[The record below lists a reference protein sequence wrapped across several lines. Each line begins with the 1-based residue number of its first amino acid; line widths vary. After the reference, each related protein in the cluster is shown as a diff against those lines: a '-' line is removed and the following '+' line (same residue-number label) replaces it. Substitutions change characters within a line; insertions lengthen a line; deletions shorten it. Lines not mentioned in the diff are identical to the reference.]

1 MKIGYFE
8 HWSRPHWNFTDF
20 IKEEGYDIEKIDFSN
35 KNYLEK
41 YDIVLVEQNG
51 FNDYIENDEL
61 YIQDWV
67 SRGGIFLF
75 MHQDYMRWA
84 PCFLPEHLNNTKLI
98 HRYIPTI
105 GGASFNGQ
113 ESNYMIYMMPWAVG
127 QGKALFHYPEKITPD
142 EMLGWHIKVNSFTII
157 RGKPDQDISEYV
169 RTSALSCYL
178 ADENWE
184 VLGTYMDPGVRDGAL
199 LLQGRHGKGM
209 YFLNQIL
216 VPEVITES
224 NKSCL
229 AFWRKYLKNLMHY
242 FANFKAGITDPIPEK
257 GSLPAG
263 KRNYKLCIHM
273 HSLDWYGCDAS
284 PGTINALMR
293 QMGYDICS
301 LAVKDAAPYK
311 GKLDPKEYSDDKVL
325 FLDGQEYHPFNWKD
339 RMDARTHNGYHLLA
353 IGTDHDA
360 YTAEYTKSIFG
371 DEEVDAYLKKA
382 LKYIDDRHGASVA
395 THPQMTDYWF
405 DYPVDAVDI
414 EPLRPLTGT
423 PVETYWLKGG
433 KVTMMDSVDLFGTR
447 RMYWNPAVNF
457 VYLADGE
464 TPCRD
469 SVVAAIKAGHNIA
482 ACGFKEAD
490 ITCNGAIPG
499 STVQKQESMQIH
511 VTAATLDVNIKEVRI
526 YADAKLILCD
536 TVDVER
542 LDKDYTVNVPA
553 ETKHFLRV
561 EVSGPVVEEN
571 KMTEDRIAA
580 STPFYFN

>member
-8 HWSRPHWNFTDF
+8 HWSRPHWNFTEF
-20 IKEEGYDIEKIDFSN
+20 LEEEGYDIEKIDFSN

-41 YDIVLVEQNG
+41 YDVVLVEQNG

-105 GGASFNGQ
+105 GGASFANFKD
-113 ESNYMIYMMPWAVG
+113 SSFMIYMQPWAVG
-127 QGKALFHYPEKITPD
+127 QGKNLFHYPEKIEPD
-142 EMLGWHIKVNSFTII
+142 EMIGWDIKVNSFTII
-157 RGKPDQDISEYV
+157 RGKPDEDISERV
-169 RTSALSCYL
+169 HTAALSCYL

-199 LLQGRHGKGM
+199 ILQGRHGKGL

-216 VPEVITES
+216 VPEVKLDS
-224 NKSCL
+224 NKKCL
-229 AFWRKYLKNLMHY
+229 DFWRKYMKNLMHY
-242 FANFKAGITDPIPEK
+242 FANHKAGVTDPIPEK

-273 HSLDWYGCDAS
+273 HSLDWYGCDSA

-301 LAVKDAAPYK
+301 LAIKDAACYK
-311 GKLDPKEYSDDKVL
+311 GKLDPEEYSDDKVL

-339 RMDARTHNGYHLLA
+339 KLDSMTHNGYHLLA
-353 IGTDHDA
+353 VGTDHDA
-360 YTAEYTKSIFG
+360 YTPEFTKSIYG

-382 LKYIDDRHGASVA
+382 LKYIKDHNGAAVA
-395 THPQMTDYWF
+395 THPQMQTYWF

-423 PVETYWLKGG
+423 PMETYWLKGG
-433 KVTMMDSVDLFGTR
+433 KVTMMNSVDLFGTR
-447 RMYWNPAVNF
+447 RMYQNPAVNF
-457 VYLADGE
+457 IYLADGA
-464 TPCRD
+464 TPNRD

-482 ACGFKEAD
+482 ACGFTEAD

-499 STVQKQESMQIH
+499 DTIAKQDAMQIH
-511 VTAATLDVNIKEVRI
+511 VTAAIFDENIQEVRI
-526 YADAKLILCD
+526 YADEKLILAAKED
-536 TVDVER
+536 AAR

-553 ETKHFLRV
+553 DAKHFLRV
-561 EVSGPVVEEN
+561 EISGSTEERSG
-571 KMTEDRIAA
+571 THSRIAA
-580 STPFYFN
+580 TTPFYFQ